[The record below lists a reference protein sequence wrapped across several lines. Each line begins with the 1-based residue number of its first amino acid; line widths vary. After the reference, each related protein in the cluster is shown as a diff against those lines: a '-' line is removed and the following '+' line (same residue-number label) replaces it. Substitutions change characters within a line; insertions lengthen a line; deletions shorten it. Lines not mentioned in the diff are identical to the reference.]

1 MAEKVFNF
9 MKIQFYKT
17 IVAKRNPGNIIRS

>member
-9 MKIQFYKT
+9 MKSQFNKT